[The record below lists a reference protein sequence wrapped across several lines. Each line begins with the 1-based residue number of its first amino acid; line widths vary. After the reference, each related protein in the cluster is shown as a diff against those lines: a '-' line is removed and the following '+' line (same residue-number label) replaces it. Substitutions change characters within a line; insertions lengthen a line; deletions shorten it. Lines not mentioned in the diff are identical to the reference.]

1 MEDDLNLFERGRKL
15 DVLKNENNLKKI
27 MQPETV
33 KSKDNGCGTAPG
45 NLVFI
50 ILRNF
55 TKVASMSLKML
66 MKILIL
72 FSNIF
77 H

>member
-27 MQPETV
+27 MQPETI

-45 NLVFI
+45 KLVF
-50 ILRNF
+50 
-55 TKVASMSLKML
+55 
-66 MKILIL
+66 L
-72 FSNIF
+72 FSSA
-77 H
+77 